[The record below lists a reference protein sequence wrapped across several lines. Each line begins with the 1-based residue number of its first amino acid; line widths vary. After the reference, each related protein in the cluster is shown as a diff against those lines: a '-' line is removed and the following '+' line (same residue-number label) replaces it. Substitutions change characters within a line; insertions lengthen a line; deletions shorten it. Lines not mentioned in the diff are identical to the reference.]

1 MRRVI
6 RDVNILI
13 MREPAPVFQALP
25 YQSGHALEYP
35 QVDELGIIRVRHRS
49 VPKAADRENL
59 AVVILGR
66 KLSKELQ
73 HARSPLARVCLLH
86 DAEETSRVRAIS
98 RYFIHRENR
107 VDIVQFSIQILL
119 TMLRT
124 LNRRRRLEPGRP
136 PKETPNVGRSGTSA
150 GEWRRGRIGWG
161 VEGFLAGLPGRAA
174 GFGLI

>member
-35 QVDELGIIRVRHRS
+35 QVDELGVIRVRHRS

-66 KLSKELQ
+66 KLSEELQ

-86 DAEETSRVRAIS
+86 DAEEASGIRAIS

-107 VDIVQFSIQILL
+107 VDLIQLCIQILQI
-119 TMLRT
+119 MLRT

-136 PKETPNVGRSGTSA
+136 AAESSNVGRLGTSA
-150 GEWRRGRIGWG
+150 GGWIGRAGG
-161 VEGFLAGLPGRAA
+161 EGFPAGLPA
-174 GFGLI
+174 LLDLVPL

>member
-66 KLSKELQ
+66 KLSEELQ

-124 LNRRRRLEPGRP
+124 ASVNNSISKLRNKSP
-136 PKETPNVGRSGTSA
+136 PA
-150 GEWRRGRIGWG
+150 Y
-161 VEGFLAGLPGRAA
+161 RAHSPKGHIA
-174 GFGLI
+174 SRKKLKL